1 MAEAMVV
8 VEEVE
13 EDTGAATEVEE
24 GDMEEVKDTVDT
36 TLDSLVD
43 SEATLAGSVV
53 EDTAG
58 RKMAEATNNP
68 GITSNSFMQMLNL
81 FFKLFYGNK

>member
-1 MAEAMVV
+1 MVV

-24 GDMEEVKDTVDT
+24 GDMEEVKDTVEEDT

-68 GITSNSFMQMLNL
+68 GITSNSFMQIPNL
-81 FFKLFYGNK
+81 FLKLFYGNK